1 MNLIEIK
8 STRKALKLF
17 RARAFCGDDEIYIT
31 SFDKNS
37 LESVISK
44 YERKGFESTYL
55 NPLEYIAVRGEIYD
69 LTRAYITTFKNKKL
83 LSHVEI

>member
-1 MNLIEIK
+1 MKLLEIK
-8 STRKALKLF
+8 SKRKALTLF
-17 RARAFCGDDEIYIT
+17 RARAFCGADEVYIT
-31 SFDKNS
+31 SFGKNS

-55 NPLEYIAVRGEIYD
+55 KPLEYIAVKGEVYD
-69 LTRAYITTFKNKKL
+69 LARVYITTFKNKKL